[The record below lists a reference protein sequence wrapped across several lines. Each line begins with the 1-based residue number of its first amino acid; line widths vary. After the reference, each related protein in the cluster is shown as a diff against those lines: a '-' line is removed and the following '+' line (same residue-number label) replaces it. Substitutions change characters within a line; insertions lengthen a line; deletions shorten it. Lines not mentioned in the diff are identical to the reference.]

1 MLYYYTMLMY
11 IVLYYIILY
20 YILSRGS
27 NAIIN
32 SH

>member
-1 MLYYYTMLMY
+1 MLYYYTMLIY

-27 NAIIN
+27 NAIVNI
-32 SH
+32 H